1 MPTLHDAAVSYAR
14 DYGMAIHPLR
24 MRDKRPATENG
35 LKDATTDVDQIDQ
48 AWRAMPNLNIGMA
61 TGKPSGGIIVIDV
74 DVDDEK
80 GYDGLEYLRK
90 WERERGEL
98 PETVM
103 AITGRGG
110 THLFYRAN
118 REIRNTANEEHHI
131 DVRGDGGYVMVA
143 PSIHPNGREVQWE
156 NDPEDY
162 AFADADENVYAFI
175 ESLKPRHER
184 RGEGGEHERF
194 TLPEKIGEGG
204 RNATLYKY
212 ACSLQSKGRT
222 DEEIRDAVHG
232 ANLTRCKPPIPVD
245 EVDRTVDSALGY
257 DKGESRDKEPDE
269 QPDTQLRTK
278 NGGIRHNVFGR
289 LLIEKDHACFVDGAP
304 AIWDGKRYATG
315 WDAID
320 RAIVRHDDAC
330 KRNDQKE
337 IRHYIHLKAPRVDST
352 DATMIAFR
360 NGVLDMVGGL
370 MEYRTDMVI
379 TNIIPHNYSA
389 DAYDLATDRF
399 LDRISNHDAVVRANL
414 EEVIGLCMYRSNEIG
429 QCPVLL
435 GSGSNGK
442 STFISALRNVLGKEN
457 VSSLDLNV
465 IGKPFQ
471 TGRLLGKLANL
482 GDDISNEFLK
492 GDLIATFKKIV
503 TGEWVYT
510 DVKNAEGFEFK
521 PYCTLVFSANEMPS
535 LGDSSEG
542 MMRRLFPIPFD
553 ATFRRTDPDYN
564 PRIWEDI
571 TSDDAAEYLCRLGV
585 EGLQR
590 VIFQHGMT
598 PNSRSEGMVSEV
610 RTDNNNVLQWIE
622 DTDKERASFIGRSN
636 SEAYAEYSEWCQ
648 ASGVKPYGKPK
659 FSRKLNEQYGL
670 VTKTAR
676 LEFAGT
682 QRVTRVFA
690 DKPML

>member
-1 MPTLHDAAVSYAR
+1 MATLHDAAVSYAR
-14 DYGMAIHPLR
+14 DYGLAVHPLR

-35 LKDATTDVDQIDQ
+35 CKDATTDVEQVDL
-48 AWRAMPNLNIGMA
+48 AWRAMPNMNIGVA
-61 TGKPSGGIIVIDV
+61 TGKPSGNIIVIDI
-74 DVDDEK
+74 DVDDDS
-80 GYDGLEYLRK
+80 GYDGMEYMRK
-90 WERERGEL
+90 WEREHGEL

-110 THLFYRAN
+110 THMFYRVD
-118 REIRNTANEEHHI
+118 REIRNTANPEYHI
-131 DVRGDGGYVMVA
+131 DVRGEGGYVMVA
-143 PSIHPNGREVQWE
+143 PSIHPNGNEVEWE

-162 AFADADENVYAFI
+162 PFADADANVYAFI
-175 ESLKPRHER
+175 ESLKPKHEGR
-184 RGEGGEHERF
+184 SGEEVERERF
-194 TLPEKIGEGG
+194 TLPDRIGEGG

-222 DEEIRDAVHG
+222 DSEIRDAVHG
-232 ANLTRCKPPIPVD
+232 ANYMRCNPPLPKD
-245 EVDRTVDSALGY
+245 EVDRTIASALGY
-257 DKGESRDKEPDE
+257 DKGDSDEPE
-269 QPDTQLRTK
+269 GGNANIRGK

-289 LLIEKDHACFVDGAP
+289 LLIDRDHACFVDGAP
-304 AIWDGKRYATG
+304 AIWDGQRYATG

-337 IRHYIHLKAPRVDST
+337 IRHYIHLKAPRVDAT
-352 DATMIAFR
+352 DSSMIAFK
-360 NGVLDMVGGL
+360 NGVLDMSMGL
-370 MEYRTDMVI
+370 LPYDTNMVI
-379 TNIIPHNYSA
+379 TNIIPHDYKR
-389 DAYDLATDRF
+389 DAYSEAADGF
-399 LDRISNHDAVVRANL
+399 LNRISNGDPVVRANL

-442 STFISALRNVLGKEN
+442 STFIAALRNVLGKDN

-542 MMRRLFPIPFD
+542 MMRRLFPIPFG
-553 ATFRRTDPDYN
+553 ATFKRTDADYD
-564 PRIWEDI
+564 PGIWKKL
-571 TSDDAAEYLCRLGV
+571 TSDDAAEYLCRVGV

-590 VIFQHGMT
+590 VIYQNGMT
-598 PNSRSEGMVSEV
+598 PNKRSESMVSEV
-610 RTDNNNVLQWIE
+610 RTDNNNVLQWI
-622 DTDKERASFIGRSN
+622 DDMDKNISDFIDSPTASI
-636 SEAYAEYSEWCQ
+636 YSEYVEWCLS
-648 ASGVKPYGKPK
+648 SGVKPYSKTK
-659 FSRKLNEQYGL
+659 FSKRVNDNFDLT
-670 VTKTAR
+670 TKTR
-676 LEFAGT
+676 RHEFSSGAK
-682 QRVTRVFA
+682 VVRVFA
-690 DKPML
+690 LKD